1 MNYYAP
7 ALVSYLPSIEFEEKT
22 PVSLLCS
29 VDIEINNQHLDSL
42 NKSFDMFLVKNNETS
57 EDQDFLFFENKIKK

>member
-7 ALVSYLPSIEFEEKT
+7 ALVPYVPSIEFEERT

-29 VDIEINNQHLDSL
+29 VNIEIDNKQLDSL

-57 EDQDFLFFENKIKK
+57 ED

>member
-7 ALVSYLPSIEFEEKT
+7 ALVSYVPQIEFEEKT

-29 VDIEINNQHLDSL
+29 VDIEVDNNELEAL

-57 EDQDFLFFENKIKK
+57 ED